1 MKATLGVLKEKGGC
15 EKQEEPEHVEQ
26 GIVVRTVQIMHR
38 SPLMSDLTESS
49 LSSEQLVDGVL
60 LEAFRD
66 DVRLPDGSTSVR
78 EWIDHP
84 GASAIVPMFEDGG
97 TLLVRQFR
105 YPPRRTFLEVPA
117 GKLDEPGED
126 PEEVAARELEEETG
140 WVANRFER
148 IGAAYPCIGYSNEV
162 IHVFAAYDLER
173 GTQALADGEF
183 VEVVEM
189 SFDEALARARSGDL
203 KDMKTI
209 TALVYAAAH
218 VNDTQPTS

>member
-1 MKATLGVLKEKGGC
+1 MT
-15 EKQEEPEHVEQ
+15 
-26 GIVVRTVQIMHR
+26 
-38 SPLMSDLTESS
+38 DLTETS

-60 LEAFRD
+60 LKAFRD
-66 DVRLPDGSTSVR
+66 EVRLPDGTASVR

-84 GASAIVPMFEDGG
+84 GASAIVPVFDDGR

-117 GKLDEPGED
+117 GKLDVPDED
-126 PEEVAARELEEETG
+126 PETVAARELEEETG
-140 WVANRFER
+140 WRAGRFER
-148 IGAAYPCIGYSNEV
+148 LGAAYPCIGYSNER

-173 GTQALADGEF
+173 GEQDLAAGEF

-189 SFDEALARARSGDL
+189 NLDEAVAKARTGEI
-203 KDMKTI
+203 KDMKSI

-218 VNDTQPTS
+218 VNEPADAS

>member
-1 MKATLGVLKEKGGC
+1 
-15 EKQEEPEHVEQ
+15 
-26 GIVVRTVQIMHR
+26 
-38 SPLMSDLTESS
+38 MSDLAESS

-66 DVRLPDGSTSVR
+66 EVRLPDGNTSVR

-84 GASAIVPMFEDGG
+84 GASAIVPVFDDGG

-117 GKLDEPGED
+117 GKLDEPGEN
-126 PEEVAARELEEETG
+126 PVEVAARELEEETG
-140 WVANRFER
+140 WRAERFEK
-148 IGAAYPCIGYSNEV
+148 IGAAYPCIGYSNEI
-162 IHVFAAYDLER
+162 IHVFAAYGLSR
-173 GTQALADGEF
+173 GEQDLADGEF

-189 SFDEALARARSGDL
+189 DLDEAVRRARVGEIQ
-203 KDMKTI
+203 DMKTI

-218 VNDTQPTS
+218 VNEQLDAS

>member
-1 MKATLGVLKEKGGC
+1 
-15 EKQEEPEHVEQ
+15 
-26 GIVVRTVQIMHR
+26 
-38 SPLMSDLTESS
+38 MSDLSETS

-60 LEAFRD
+60 LTAFRD
-66 DVRLPDGSTSVR
+66 EVRLPDGETSVR

-84 GASAIVPMFEDGG
+84 GASAIVPLFEDGR

-140 WVANRFER
+140 WRANRFER

-162 IHVFAAYDLER
+162 IHVFAAYDLVR
-173 GTQALADGEF
+173 GSQSLAEGEF

-189 SFDEALARARSGDL
+189 PLDEAVARARSGEL
-203 KDMKTI
+203 KDMKTV

-218 VNDTQPTS
+218 VNETSPSS